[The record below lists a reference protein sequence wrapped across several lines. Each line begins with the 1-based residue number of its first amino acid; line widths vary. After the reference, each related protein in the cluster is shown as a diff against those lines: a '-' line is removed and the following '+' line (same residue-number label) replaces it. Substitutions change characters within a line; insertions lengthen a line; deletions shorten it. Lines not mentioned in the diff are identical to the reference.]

1 MHLKKTCKIW
11 CVFQN
16 QLNKDVNMINKDP
29 LFFIAADKYNNLY
42 KFSKDTYSKLL
53 QDNVKSYK
61 TSKVTTINNINKD
74 EETIAAKPKVD
85 DRVDQLN
92 QSEAFFTLKDRKVKF
107 EDNLKRRFINPAQLE
122 IRNNLQTLS

>member
-1 MHLKKTCKIW
+1 ML
-11 CVFQN
+11 Q
-16 QLNKDVNMINKDP
+16 IN
-29 LFFIAADKYNNLY
+29 LTTLTNLV
-42 KFSKDTYSKLL
+42 KDTYSKLL

-61 TSKVTTINNINKD
+61 TSKVTIINNINRD
-74 EETIAAKPKVD
+74 EKTIAAKPKLD

-107 EDNLKRRFINPAQLE
+107 EDNPKSRFINPAKLE

>member
-1 MHLKKTCKIW
+1 
-11 CVFQN
+11 
-16 QLNKDVNMINKDP
+16 MINKDP
-29 LFFIAADKYNNLY
+29 LFFIAADKFNNLY

-61 TSKVTTINNINKD
+61 TSKVTIMNNINKD
-74 EETIAAKPKVD
+74 EKTIAAKPKLH

-92 QSEAFFTLKDRKVKF
+92 QSEAFFTRKDRKVKF
-107 EDNLKRRFINPAQLE
+107 EGNPQSRFINPAKLE

>member
-1 MHLKKTCKIW
+1 MHLKKTCEIW

-16 QLNKDVNMINKDP
+16 QLNKDINMINKDP
-29 LFFIAADKYNNLY
+29 LFFIAADKFNNLY

-61 TSKVTTINNINKD
+61 TSKVTIINNINKD
-74 EETIAAKPKVD
+74 EKTIAAKPKLD

-107 EDNLKRRFINPAQLE
+107 EDNPKRRFFNPAKLE
-122 IRNNLQTLS
+122 IRNNLQTLF